1 MVKLT
6 FGQSESLVLKW
17 VSIDSREKLPY
28 SFFSLSLS
36 LSLFLIT
43 AERKPPLFHM
53 NAMAAMYHIAQKDP
67 PTLKEP
73 NHWYVLNLL

>member
-1 MVKLT
+1 MIIMYLCLEFK
-6 FGQSESLVLKW
+6 FQF
-17 VSIDSREKLPY
+17 I
-28 SFFSLSLS
+28 SLSP
-36 LSLFLIT
+36 I

-73 NHWYVLNLL
+73 SSW

>member
-1 MVKLT
+1 MHT
-6 FGQSESLVLKW
+6 FVCTYSYFCLLFSRHSVIVL
-17 VSIDSREKLPY
+17 
-28 SFFSLSLS
+28 
-36 LSLFLIT
+36 

-73 NHWYVLNLL
+73 HQWYVVYQYMYTHSL